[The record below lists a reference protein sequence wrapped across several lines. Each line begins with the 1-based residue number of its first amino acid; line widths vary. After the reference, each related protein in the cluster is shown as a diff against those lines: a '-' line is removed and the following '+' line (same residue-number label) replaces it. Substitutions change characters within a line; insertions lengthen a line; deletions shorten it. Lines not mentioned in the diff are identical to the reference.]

1 MKTRDLELL
10 SAYLDGALPLEQ
22 MRRLEQRIKA
32 DPQLRAELE
41 ALQQTRALLRQ
52 MPRHRAP
59 RNFTLSPR
67 QVAKR
72 PPLPRFYP
80 LLQWSTALTLVF
92 LVISLGL
99 QFVAFPMTTHEY
111 APAMR
116 AMSAE
121 GSTQVP
127 LFLPAEGDLTPTPE
141 SVQPGILALPTS
153 TPEMIQPGIMALPQ
167 ETPVP
172 KAPPISTVAPS
183 TEAVEVPPTGAP
195 FEVSPAL
202 ARPISPLAMIVRS
215 FAFLIALE
223 LFLLLFLRWWSA
235 RRWRKSS

>member
-22 MRRLEQRIKA
+22 MRRLEQQIKA

-41 ALQQTRALLRQ
+41 ALRQTRALLRQ

-99 QFVAFPMTTHEY
+99 QSVAFPMTTHEY
-111 APAMR
+111 APVMR

-121 GSTQVP
+121 GSTQAP
-127 LFLPAEGDLTPTPE
+127 LSSPAEGDLTPPPE
-141 SVQPGILALPTS
+141 SVQTGILALPTS
-153 TPEMIQPGIMALPQ
+153 TPEMVQPGIMALPQ
-167 ETPVP
+167 ETPVS
-172 KAPPISTVAPS
+172 KSPPVSTVAPS
-183 TEAVEVPPTGAP
+183 TEAMEVPPTGAP

-202 ARPISPLAMIVRS
+202 AQPTSPLAMLVRF

-235 RRWRKSS
+235 YRWRKWS